1 MSTQTMS
8 RILITVMVAPLLAV
22 ALYWLVSGAP
32 IFGLTMLI
40 AIAVFLYWIWR
51 PRPTE
56 SKASKAS

>member
-22 ALYWLVSGAP
+22 ALYWLTSGAP
-32 IFGLTMLI
+32 IFGLIMLI
-40 AIAVFLYWIWR
+40 AMAVFLFWIWR

-56 SKASKAS
+56 SKAKAS